1 MVGTAAH
8 PPKPHPPKPH
18 WRGLLHQWAAFVAA
32 LAGVPL
38 VVAVAVRRG
47 TGAAIATSIYAVTV
61 IALFG
66 VSATY
71 HRGTWTPKARVRMRR
86 LDHSM
91 IFVFI
96 AGTFTALSVLAL
108 RPSTARMILL
118 IVWSGAMLGLVLSLE
133 ILPAPRW
140 LNVVVYLSLGW
151 VAVLVVPELE
161 RRAGAAVLV
170 LVAVGGALYTLGA
183 IAYGTKRPDPSP
195 LVFGYH
201 EVFHLCTILAAICH
215 YTAIWLAVYA

>member
-1 MVGTAAH
+1 
-8 PPKPHPPKPH
+8 
-18 WRGLLHQWAAFVAA
+18 
-32 LAGVPL
+32 
-38 VVAVAVRRG
+38 
-47 TGAAIATSIYAVTV
+47 
-61 IALFG
+61 
-66 VSATY
+66 
-71 HRGTWTPKARVRMRR
+71 
-86 LDHSM
+86 M

-170 LVAVGGALYTLGA
+170 LVAVGGAFYTLGA